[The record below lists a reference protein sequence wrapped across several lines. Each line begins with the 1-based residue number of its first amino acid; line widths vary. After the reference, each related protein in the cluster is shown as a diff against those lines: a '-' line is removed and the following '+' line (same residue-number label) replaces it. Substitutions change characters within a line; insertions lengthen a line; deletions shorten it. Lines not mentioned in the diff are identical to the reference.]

1 MRRQAREPASLKTIR
16 RRAVSPVLR
25 WEAVGPDQEFRIVVR
40 DQDTGEE
47 RIVYRGFHTECRLP
61 PDLRLTP
68 NQLAF
73 RVMAR
78 PIGEAEAEFTR
89 VQEHRSIPR
98 LGDDYETPAADLLT
112 IEPVAGAA
120 WYRLVVR
127 NPKGGRPLVD
137 LVHEKPHFLLPPG
150 RLRDGVFKCELKA
163 RVRDRWRTISVH
175 EVTPQMIAAAD
186 ARADRLVPL
195 PQPEPPKVR
204 GAPADHAPGRAERLA
219 EAALDTGSRL
229 LVVADVTAMPDAAPV
244 ADPADVAR
252 RQWWAG
258 DGSGAVESVA
268 LALETHGLKGQFQLD
283 VLAGEALGDDA
294 VAALAR
300 ALSSRGHGLGLLVNP
315 EPWRGLSPEMAGM
328 KRGAVLKYALKRFA
342 EVTGQTAQVVSFGP
356 NLLAPARL
364 RQARTQGVRVVLAD
378 RADQTRL
385 AGWMRWRTA
394 PFAAYDDMVVIPSAM
409 ILSTPAHAKDRPVR
423 HVLSAADAL
432 AAAHG
437 QTVAAA
443 LAGARGRGLVVAR
456 IDPLGLLLRRMVRSS
471 EQAEAWNLA
480 LAESLPSWSEAGWDR
495 SAHGFAVLDDRDEIK
510 SEMMTG
516 LIAALARSGV
526 APADPA
532 AVFSPGA
539 LRAWCEDAGAFEPMV
554 EQRRG
559 PRVLRRSG
567 VRRYDAAFRQA
578 LGAPPA

>member
-1 MRRQAREPASLKTIR
+1 MRLQAREPASLKTIR

-25 WEAVGPDQEFRIVVR
+25 WEAVGPDQEYRIVVR

-78 PIGEAEAEFTR
+78 PIDQAGAEFVR
-89 VQEHRSIPR
+89 VQEHRPIPR
-98 LGDDYETPAADLLT
+98 LGDDLETSAADLLT
-112 IEPVAGAA
+112 VEPVAGAVQ
-120 WYRLVVR
+120 YRLLVR
-127 NPKGGRPLVD
+127 NPRGGRPLVD
-137 LVHEKPHFLLPPG
+137 LVHEEPRFLLPAG
-150 RLRDGVFKCELKA
+150 RIRDGAFQCEL
-163 RVRDRWRTISVH
+163 RGRFRDRWRTISVH
-175 EVTPQMIAAAD
+175 DVTPPMIAAAD
-186 ARADRLVPL
+186 ARAERLVPL
-195 PQPEPPKVR
+195 PQPKPPQVR
-204 GAPADHAPGRAERLA
+204 GAKADHAPGRAERLA
-219 EAALDTGSRL
+219 ETALDVGSRL
-229 LVVADVTAMPDAAPV
+229 LVVVDVTAMPDAAPV

-258 DGSGAVESVA
+258 DGSGAVESAA
-268 LALETHGLKGQFQLD
+268 LALEAHGLKGQFQLD
-283 VLAGEALGDDA
+283 VLASDALGEEP
-294 VAALAR
+294 VASLAR
-300 ALSSRGHGLGLLVNP
+300 VLTSRGHGLGLWVNP
-315 EPWRGLSPEMAGM
+315 EPWRGLSAELAEM
-328 KRGAVLKYALKRFA
+328 KPGAVLKHALERFA
-342 EVTGQTAQVVSFGP
+342 AVTGQTAQAISFGP
-356 NLLAPARL
+356 NLLGPSPL
-364 RQARTQGVRVVLAD
+364 RQARARGVRAVLVD
-378 RADQTRL
+378 RADQVRL
-385 AGWMRWRTA
+385 AGWMRWRTM
-394 PFAAYDDMVVIPSAM
+394 PFAAYDDMVVIPSSM

-432 AAAHG
+432 ATAHA
-437 QTVAAA
+437 QMVAAA
-443 LAGARGRGLVVAR
+443 LAGAGGQGLVVAR
-456 IDPLGLLLRRMVRSS
+456 INPLGLLLRRMVRSA

-480 LAESLPSWSEAGWDR
+480 LAESLPGWSEAGWER
-495 SAHGFAVLDDRDEIK
+495 SAHGFAMLDDRDEIK

-539 LRAWCEDAGAFEPMV
+539 LRAWCENAGAFEPMV